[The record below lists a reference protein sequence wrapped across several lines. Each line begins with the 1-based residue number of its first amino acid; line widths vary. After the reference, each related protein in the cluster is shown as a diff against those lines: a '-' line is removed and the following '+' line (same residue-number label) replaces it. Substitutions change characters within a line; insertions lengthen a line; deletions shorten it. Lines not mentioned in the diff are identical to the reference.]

1 MTAPD
6 PPAPTGTLRALAAH
20 LVRAVQPLDDAF
32 RDPEAFGQLMFQL
45 GWHVDGLPPQYVSI
59 ADQVVDAARA
69 IAALAED
76 AQPDEVLAVIG
87 KVGDVYQSVRA
98 LGVAPPGVDPGAFLP
113 EIGRRLFEHLLARDL
128 RLEAPRWYNMLFS
141 LGVIGYE
148 DTPAA
153 GGRPGYSR
161 LRFDWD
167 QIPAILSDPLLIP
180 QRLYGWGTPD
190 FSFTKLATVLAPLLH
205 SVGVPVSID
214 RVGVTLS
221 SALQSGATSA
231 PVRRVEQALTL
242 PIFDVPVSGGYEEVG
257 FLLAGLP
264 AEGTALP
271 GLILQILAPEGLA
284 ETVELG
290 GSWSFTLRAG
300 TDLAQQLAVVI
311 RPGETLVRYPFA
323 PGTQLPTAGF
333 GMALA
338 YQAGTPTLLFG
349 QPKGTR
355 LELDK
360 AALTF
365 GVDEKAGEV
374 EVSAGASV
382 DGLALVL
389 NTADLDGFLGGMLG
403 GHEMRVPAQL
413 GVAWSSRTG
422 LSFLA
427 GAGFSVAL
435 YPHLDLGV
443 LRFDRIDL
451 AVRLVTGT
459 ATSAP
464 ELDVQALLSFSGEV
478 GPVSYA
484 VDRIGTQL
492 RAELTDGNAGPF
504 DLDLGPVWPTGL
516 GLGIDAGPV
525 SGGGFVSYD
534 PDKGRHVGILT
545 LELFDI
551 GVTAIAVLDT
561 RDASGAPLPGAGY
574 SFVLIVSADLPPIQL
589 GWGFTLNAVGGIA
602 ALNRRLDSAA
612 VLAGIRQGGLQA
624 LLFPADPIR
633 DATTIVAGI
642 GAIFPTAMGRH
653 VFGPTAV
660 IGWGTPTLVAIEV
673 AIVVEVPAPIVLT
686 LLGSAAVVL
695 PDPDDPIVELHVDV
709 VGVWDSGQRT
719 LAVDASLHDSHVAG
733 FTLSGDMAMR
743 LRYGD
748 DPAFAIAVGG
758 FNPHFTPPPG
768 FPTLRRVTVALGADD
783 NPRITIEG
791 YLAVTSNSRQ
801 FGAKAELYAAAG
813 GFNVHGWL
821 SFDALLVL
829 HPFSFRFD
837 FSVAMSLNHGSSRI
851 AGVTVSGTLTGPN
864 PFHAWGEG
872 SLSLLF
878 FDVSVPFDATFGSIT
893 SLLDLVPLD
902 PWSLLSA
909 AIRLLD
915 NWTGQAGAR
924 RSVPLAPATPAGTL
938 VDPAG
943 SATLRQRVLPLFRTL
958 ELFGQYAV
966 KGPDTFGVA
975 QVLLGTGQTPKL
987 AHFTTVT
994 DYFAPGDFEKLSA
1007 TDQISRDSFELM
1019 DCGVTVESAVAAPV
1033 DAVKVAGIG
1042 YQTKIIDSSWHAR
1055 PLPVWH
1061 LGLAAQLAVAQS
1073 GSAAS
1078 GRSRFARRDGR
1089 TAGVVLQP
1097 ETYLVAST
1105 DTLTARPD
1113 IAAPGTK
1120 GAALSALRRSAAR
1133 GFQVVPRSETE
1144 PSG

>member
-6 PPAPTGTLRALAAH
+6 PAASTGTLRALAAH
-20 LVRAVQPLDDAF
+20 LVRAVQPLDAAF
-32 RDPEAFGQLMFQL
+32 RDPQGFEQLMFRL
-45 GWHVDGLPPQYVSI
+45 GWQVDGLPPQYVTV
-59 ADQVVDAARA
+59 ADQVTQAAEA
-69 IAALAED
+69 IAALGEEA
-76 AQPDEVLAVIG
+76 APVEVLAVIE
-87 KVGDVYQSVRA
+87 KVGGVYRAIRA
-98 LGVAPPGVDPGAFLP
+98 LAVAPPGVDPGAFLP
-113 EIGRRLFEHLLARDL
+113 EIGRRLFEFLLAEDL
-128 RLEAPRWYNMLFS
+128 RLEAPRWYSTLVS

-167 QIPAILSDPLLIP
+167 QIPAILTDPSLIP
-180 QRLYGWGTPD
+180 QRLYGWGTPN
-190 FSFTKLATVLAPLLH
+190 FSFPALATVLAPLLH
-205 SVGVPVSID
+205 AVGIPVTID
-214 RVGVTLS
+214 RVGVDLS
-221 SALQSGATSA
+221 TALQSGATGTPA
-231 PVRRVEQALTL
+231 RPVERALTL
-242 PIFDVPVSGGYEEVG
+242 PIFDVPVTGGYAEVG

-264 AEGTALP
+264 AEGAALP
-271 GLILQILAPEGLA
+271 GMIVQILAPQELTG
-284 ETVELG
+284 TVDLG
-290 GSWSFTLRAG
+290 GGWSFTVQAG

-333 GMALA
+333 GMSLA
-338 YQAGTPTLLFG
+338 YQGTTPALLFG

-355 LELDK
+355 LELGK

-365 GVDEKAGEV
+365 GVVEKAGEA

-382 DGLALVL
+382 DGLAFVL
-389 NTADLDGFLGGMLG
+389 DASDLDGFLGGMLG
-403 GHEMRVPAQL
+403 GHETRVPVQL

-427 GAGFSVAL
+427 GAGFSAAL

-451 AVRLVTGT
+451 VVRLVTSGV
-459 ATSAP
+459 P
-464 ELDVQALLSFSGEV
+464 ELDVRALLSFSGEI
-478 GPVSYA
+478 GPVAYT
-484 VDRIGTQL
+484 VDQIGAQL

-504 DLDLGPVWPTGL
+504 DLGLAPVWPTGL

-534 PDKGRHVGILT
+534 PDKGRYVGMLT

-561 RDASGAPLPGAGY
+561 KDASGAPLPGAGY
-574 SFVLIVSADLPPIQL
+574 SLVIIIDVDLPPIQL
-589 GWGFTLNAVGGIA
+589 GWGFALQAVGGIA

-624 LLFPADPIR
+624 LLFPADPVR
-633 DATTIVAGI
+633 DASTIVAGI
-642 GAIFPTAMGRH
+642 GAIFPIAMGRH

-660 IGWGTPTLVAIEV
+660 ITWFTPTLVTIEL

-695 PDPDDPIVELHVDV
+695 PDPDEPVVELHVDV

-719 LAVDASLHDSHVAG
+719 LAVDATLHDSHVAG
-733 FTLSGDMAMR
+733 FTLSGDLAMR
-743 LRYGD
+743 LRYGA

-821 SFDALLVL
+821 SFDALIVL
-829 HPFSFRFD
+829 HPLSFRFD
-837 FSVAMSLNHGSSRI
+837 FSVSMSLNHGSSRI

-893 SLLDLVPLD
+893 SVLDLLPLD
-902 PWSLLSA
+902 PWGLLST
-909 AIRLLD
+909 AIALLD
-915 NWTGQAGAR
+915 NWTGPAGAR
-924 RSVPLAPATPAGTL
+924 RSVSLASAAGTL

-943 SATLRQRVLPLFRTL
+943 EATLRQKVLPLFRRL

-966 KGPDTFGVA
+966 SGPDTFKVA
-975 QVLLGTGQTPKL
+975 QVLLGPSQSQKQVQ
-987 AHFTTVT
+987 FSTVS
-994 DYFAPGDFEKLSA
+994 DYFVPGDFEKLSA
-1007 TDQISRDSFELM
+1007 TDQLSRDSFELM
-1019 DCGVTVESAVAAPV
+1019 DAGVAVDSAVAAPV
-1033 DAVKVAGIG
+1033 QDTKVATSG

-1061 LGLAAQLAVAQS
+1061 LGLAAQLAAAQS
-1073 GSAAS
+1073 GSAGT

-1105 DTLTARPD
+1105 DTLTIRPD

-1120 GAALSALRRSAAR
+1120 GAALSALRHSAAQ
-1133 GFQVVPRSETE
+1133 GIQVVPLSETE
-1144 PSG
+1144 SSG